1 MHDRRNA
8 CKTHC
13 PTRCRAAAKGAR
25 KQILGGLVVLGIG
38 LSGCASSSA
47 WKPFSG
53 LGSQA
58 SSGAAVGSSMGTSFA
73 NTGKAVKNQFSSVS
87 SAVTSAVSKTKTAIS
102 APFSPASST
111 TTATAEGEEKSANN
125 PLNIAPEILVAQGNY
140 FESQG
145 NYTKAL
151 DSYSRA
157 LQTEPKNAVA
167 LLSMARLYDRQQDT
181 AKATEFY
188 QRVIEA
194 SPNNADAYH
203 ELGNL
208 AARSGDLKGAQ
219 ENLSKAA
226 TLQPS
231 NKTYRHALSGV
242 LLDSGDPTAA
252 LSQMSQCETPAMAQ
266 YQMAYMHFQR
276 KNIPATQQHLADALK
291 IDPNL
296 KPARDLL
303 ASIGGAQGVNGMIQQ
318 GQQVGQQ
325 AMGIYQQAGAVL
337 GGITNSAQGVP
348 GLGTSAA
355 PSAGLSASG
364 TNLLGIPVQPLQV
377 APAINP
383 VPPVPSQIVPSP
395 LVPGQPVSGQP
406 ASEVPSGTQE
416 PGVRVRLGQ

>member
-13 PTRCRAAAKGAR
+13 PTRCRAAANGAR

-125 PLNIAPEILVAQGNY
+125 PLNIAPDILVFQGNY

-167 LLSMARLYDRQQDT
+167 LMSMARLYDRQQDT

-318 GQQVGQQ
+318 GQQAGQQ

-337 GGITNSAQGVP
+337 GGITNSVQGVP
-348 GLGTSAA
+348 GLETSAA
-355 PSAGLSASG
+355 PSAGLPASG

-383 VPPVPSQIVPSP
+383 VPPVPSQ

-406 ASEVPSGTQE
+406 VSGQPAYEVPSGTQE